1 MWLRDSNSSSPRIAM
16 HLGYGDRSMG
26 SDYVTKPWIGVRP
39 AFTVD
44 LSKVNTTVVDTV
56 EYK

>member
-1 MWLRDSNSSSPRIAM
+1 M

-56 EYK
+56 EYKIGRAHV